1 MSNRTKIRRRE
12 SAVLNN
18 RTYIDIYDR
27 LFELAVNRFKWSNL
41 PETCDERF
49 LENSLFKKGFCLFF
63 KDEVIGYLTLRA
75 TLGGQLDVYNIP
87 IDRRAYAN
95 NGYQNNLT
103 NKDSVIIMNNSRY
116 LPDIMTIENFALQL
130 YEIKRAYY
138 INIKR
143 QKTPQIILTSMQQR
157 LTFENL
163 IEQYD
168 GNVPFILGDKS
179 FQKELDDVINIDTS
193 THFIADKLSVQFH
206 TVWNEALTYLGIDNS
221 NTDKKERLVENE
233 VAGNNGA
240 VEMQRNIALTARKR
254 ACEKINR
261 MFGLEIDVEFR
272 SNIKLIDSEKLTDF
286 EKLSESEGDRK

>member
-1 MSNRTKIRRRE
+1 MSNRTKLRRKE

-18 RTYIDIYDR
+18 RTYLDIYDR
-27 LFELAVNRFKWSNL
+27 LFELAVNRFKWKDL
-41 PETCDERF
+41 PNTCSDRF

-75 TLGGQLDVYNIP
+75 TLGGKLDVYDIP
-87 IDRRAYAN
+87 VDRRAYAS
-95 NGYQNNLT
+95 NGYQNNL
-103 NKDSVIIMNNSRY
+103 NQYNSVIIMNNSRY
-116 LPDIMTIENFALQL
+116 LPDLMTIENYALQL

-143 QKTPQIILTSMQQR
+143 QKTPQIILASAQQR
-157 LTFENL
+157 LTFENF

-168 GNVPFILGDKS
+168 GNVPFILGDKD
-179 FQKELDDVINIDTS
+179 FQKELDDVVNIDTS
-193 THFIADKLSVQFH
+193 TPFIADKLAVQFH

-240 VEMQRNIALTARKR
+240 VEMQRNIALTARER
-254 ACEKINR
+254 ACEEINR
-261 MFGLEIDVEFR
+261 MFGLNVSVKFR
-272 SNIKLIDSEKLTDF
+272 SNIDLKVQLNNQIETGGN
-286 EKLSESEGDRK
+286 EN

>member
-1 MSNRTKIRRRE
+1 MSNRTKLRRRE

-27 LFELAVNRFKWSNL
+27 LFELAVNRFKWINL

-95 NGYQNNLT
+95 NGYQNNLN
-103 NKDSVIIMNNSRY
+103 NKNSVIIMNNSRY
-116 LPDIMTIENFALQL
+116 LPDIMTIENYALQL

-138 INIKR
+138 VNIKR
-143 QKTPQIILTSMQQR
+143 QKTPQIVLTSMQQR

-168 GNVPFILGDKS
+168 GNVPFILGDKN

-193 THFIADKLSVQFH
+193 TPFIADKLSVQFH
-206 TVWNEALTYLGIDNS
+206 TIWNEALTYLGIVNS

-261 MFGLEIDVEFR
+261 MFGLDIEVEFR
-272 SNIKLIDSEKLTDF
+272 SNIKLIDSENLKS
-286 EKLSESEGDRK
+286 SEAEVLEDE

>member
-1 MSNRTKIRRRE
+1 MSNRTKLRRRE

-27 LFELAVNRFKWSNL
+27 LFELAVNRFKWINL

-95 NGYQNNLT
+95 NGYQNNLN
-103 NKDSVIIMNNSRY
+103 NKNSVIIMNNSRY
-116 LPDIMTIENFALQL
+116 LPDIMTIENYALQL

-138 INIKR
+138 VNIKR

-168 GNVPFILGDKS
+168 GNVPFILGDKN

-193 THFIADKLSVQFH
+193 TPFIADKLSVQFH
-206 TVWNEALTYLGIDNS
+206 TIWNEALTYLGIDNS

-261 MFGLEIDVEFR
+261 MFGLDIEVEFR
-272 SNIKLIDSEKLTDF
+272 SNIKLIDSENLKS
-286 EKLSESEGDRK
+286 SEAEVLEDE